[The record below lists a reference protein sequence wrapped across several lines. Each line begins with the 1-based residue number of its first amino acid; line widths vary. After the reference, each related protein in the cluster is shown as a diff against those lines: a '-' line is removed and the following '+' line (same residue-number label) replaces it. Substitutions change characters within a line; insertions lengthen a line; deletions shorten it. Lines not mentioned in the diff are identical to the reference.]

1 MRSISI
7 VMRKDLKLIFRDR
20 TALIFLFGLPVIFAL
35 LFGMIY
41 RGNGG
46 SGALHISVQ
55 VVDKDRSVES
65 RATIKNMQN
74 AGITVHPL
82 KPEPGIAKKVQNGQF
97 HDVLIIPQG
106 YGASIHSW
114 AHNTLDSSAIPS
126 GANGK
131 PALTLLVDPA
141 QAQLES
147 ILVAMLNG
155 ASMRTASTEKVK
167 YLLKAFPASRSLI
180 SALTQQGKKT
190 APFVL
195 NVNDKASGTRSIKPT
210 PGDEQM
216 PGLIIY
222 FLFFM
227 ANSVALTLI
236 EERKEGTLRRMLSSP
251 LSSSSLLT
259 GKLLARATVGIL
271 QLSLLILLGV
281 FTMHMHITVA
291 PFGMALI
298 YLLCIYAATG
308 MGLLIATVGRTQE
321 QIQGMVT
328 MLLLVMGL
336 FSGCLLP
343 RELLPKFM
351 RQISYITPHAWALK
365 AVDDLLLR
373 RLNFTSALVPLGV
386 LFLFG
391 TVFYVLALARFR
403 VE

>member
-1 MRSISI
+1 MRSIGI

-41 RGNGG
+41 RGKGG
-46 SGALHISVQ
+46 TGALHLSVQ
-55 VVDKDRSVES
+55 VTDYDRSAES
-65 RATIKNMQN
+65 RTTVQNMQK
-74 AGITVHPL
+74 AGITVHSLAPQ
-82 KPEPGIAKKVQNGQF
+82 PGIAKKVQHGNF
-97 HDVLIIPQG
+97 HDVLIIPAG
-106 YGASIHSW
+106 YGASIHAW
-114 AHNTLDSSAIPS
+114 AHNTLSS
-126 GANGK
+126 GASSSNAFSK

-141 QAQLES
+141 QTQLEG
-147 ILVAMLNG
+147 ILTAMVNG
-155 ASMRTASTEKVK
+155 AAMRTASTEKVR
-167 YLLKAFPASRSLI
+167 YLVKAFPASRSLI

-195 NVNDKASGTRSIKPT
+195 NVNDKATGTRSVKPT

-308 MGLLIATVGRTQE
+308 MGLLIATLGRPQE

-343 RELLPKFM
+343 RVLLPKFM
-351 RQISYITPHAWALK
+351 RQVSYITPHAWALK

-373 RLNFTSALVPLGV
+373 RLNFTSALIPLCV

-403 VE
+403 VD